1 MSLAAFYARRVRRPL
16 PAAVLVLVAT
26 LGASWLWL
34 TPLQR
39 TGYLSAQAP
48 PSPVQH
54 FWSRRWCTG
63 PLGHGLVGLSVLLAA
78 GTVRLVEDPVRR
90 ASGFVQVS
98 ARALGLQAALTATA
112 VLAATARPLAR
123 RS

>member
-1 MSLAAFYARRVRRPL
+1 
-16 PAAVLVLVAT
+16 
-26 LGASWLWL
+26 
-34 TPLQR
+34 
-39 TGYLSAQAP
+39 
-48 PSPVQH
+48 
-54 FWSRRWCTG
+54 
-63 PLGHGLVGLSVLLAA
+63 VGLTVLLAA